1 MLALFRIFQIFLVFV
16 RLSLKAD
23 ASVGCMA
30 IKITQGQAYQ
40 ILNDVPKVE
49 EHAKEFD
56 ALL

>member
-1 MLALFRIFQIFLVFV
+1 MLALFRIFQIFLVFI

-23 ASVGCMA
+23 ASVGSMS
-30 IKITQGQAYQ
+30 IEITQRQTYQ
-40 ILNDVPKVE
+40 KLNDVPKVE